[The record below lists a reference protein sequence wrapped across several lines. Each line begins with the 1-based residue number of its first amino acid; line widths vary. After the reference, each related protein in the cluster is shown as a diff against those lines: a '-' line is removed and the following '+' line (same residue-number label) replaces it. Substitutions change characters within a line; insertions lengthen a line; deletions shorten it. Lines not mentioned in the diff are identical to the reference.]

1 MDLEK
6 LKAELIA
13 SREARQ
19 APAVVE
25 AEEEPPE
32 IALDEIK
39 ALIEQATE
47 SVGEISGDTPTAALV
62 GAFMLGYLAGRA
74 G

>member
-6 LKAELIA
+6 LKSELIA
-13 SREARQ
+13 SRAARQ
-19 APAVVE
+19 APAAVE
-25 AEEEPPE
+25 AEDEAPE
-32 IALDEIK
+32 LALDEIK

-47 SVGEISGDTPTAALV
+47 SVGEISGETPMAALV